1 MYSSNTLSPRPPYDH
16 PMKVEQK
23 TDVTR
28 IENDSYFVLF
38 LLYFGVEAQG

>member
-1 MYSSNTLSPRPPYDH
+1 MYGINTLSPRPPYDH

-28 IENDSYFVLF
+28 IENDSYFFKF
-38 LLYFGVEAQG
+38 LLYFGVQAQG

>member
-1 MYSSNTLSPRPPYDH
+1 MYGSNTLFPRPPHDH

-28 IENDSYFVLF
+28 IENDSYFFKF
-38 LLYFGVEAQG
+38 LLYFGVQAQG